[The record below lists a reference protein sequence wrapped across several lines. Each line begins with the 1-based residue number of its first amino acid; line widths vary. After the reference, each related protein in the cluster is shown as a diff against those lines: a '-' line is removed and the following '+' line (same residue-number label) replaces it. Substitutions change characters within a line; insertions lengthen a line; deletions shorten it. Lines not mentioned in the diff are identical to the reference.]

1 MSSTDDP
8 FAAAAR
14 DLKERIEAHGETRS
28 TKRYE
33 DAQTHLDRLVQ
44 DFAVGLHSSWF
55 AFTRYPEGA
64 QWLLQNSA
72 DDLLESAIAL
82 PVLTRD
88 GIFNVARRELRY
100 LLEATVKYVY
110 VDQQL
115 PAEASLDERIRFLGD
130 SGKVPR
136 SSITPID
143 EVTLR
148 MVEKPE
154 ELRGAVKQSF
164 GALSGYVHPSRPTLE
179 ERLVRAKQGEF
190 SGFEGPK
197 VIEAF
202 NRLTSQT
209 LDLVLA
215 LVFEGIGPSFSGD
228 IIVGVFDENPR
239 WKFHRT
245 RFVAQVSRHF
255 DYKVERQGR
264 PS

>member
-33 DAQTHLDRLVQ
+33 DAQT
-44 DFAVGLHSSWF
+44 
-55 AFTRYPEGA
+55 EGA

-82 PVLTRD
+82 PVLIRD

-130 SGKVPR
+130 NAKVPR

-154 ELRGAVKQSF
+154 ELRGAVKVLCCIEWLCASLAAHARRAV
-164 GALSGYVHPSRPTLE
+164 GARQAGRILGIRGP
-179 ERLVRAKQGEF
+179 
-190 SGFEGPK
+190 EGD
-197 VIEAF
+197 
-202 NRLTSQT
+202 RSL
-209 LDLVLA
+209 
-215 LVFEGIGPSFSGD
+215 
-228 IIVGVFDENPR
+228 
-239 WKFHRT
+239 
-245 RFVAQVSRHF
+245 
-255 DYKVERQGR
+255 
-264 PS
+264 